1 MLLVS
6 EPVLGAD
13 EKAALA
19 AVIESGWVTMG
30 DRVREFEQ
38 TFARLHEAEDSVAV
52 GSCTAALHLILHA
65 LGIGPGDEVLV
76 PSLTFVATANSV
88 LYVGARPVF
97 VDIESP
103 AVPLMSLD
111 EAEAK
116 CTARTKAVI
125 IVHFG
130 GYLAH
135 RDAWQAFARRKGLLL
150 IEDAAH
156 APGLPAAGT
165 FGEAAAFSFY
175 GNKNMTTAEGG
186 AIIARSRSLR
196 ETIRRA
202 RSHGMT
208 SSTRQRLDSRSPDYD
223 VTMLGFNYRMDELR
237 AAVGLVQLK
246 RLPEWNDIRRRLS
259 LHYRQLIA
267 AALPVGNGPI
277 HGSMAIGASSDAGR
291 ASDRNQATGR
301 HRSAAQARYSDHRPL
316 SPCTSPDILQRSLPE
331 FSFAANRGICPTGA
345 HATSPSPD
353 DHGYRRTR
361 REFSRSQHWARSFR
375 RRQSHDHARLGGPA
389 LRAISRDA
397 MSACGVPS
405 IFCVLAW
412 RRPFSRPSC

>member
-6 EPVLGAD
+6 EPILGEE

-19 AVIESGWVTMG
+19 AVIDSGWVTMG
-30 DRVREFEQ
+30 DRVQEFEQ
-38 TFARLHEAEDSVAV
+38 AFARLHEAEDSIAV
-52 GSCTAALHLILHA
+52 GSCTAGLHLILHA
-65 LGIGPGDEVLV
+65 LGIGPGEEVLV

-103 AVPLMSLD
+103 QAPLMSLED
-111 EAEAK
+111 AEAK

-125 IVHFG
+125 VVHFG

-135 RDAWQAFARRKGLLL
+135 RDAWQSFARRKGLLL

-186 AIIARSRSLR
+186 AVIARSRSLR

-208 SSTRQRLDSRSPDYD
+208 SGTRQRLDSRSPDYD
-223 VTMLGFNYRMDELR
+223 VTILGFNYRMDELR
-237 AAVGLVQLK
+237 AAVGLAQLK
-246 RLPEWNDIRRRLS
+246 RLPDWNDIRRRLS

-267 AALPVGNGPI
+267 GHCPSVMVPFSDPWPSAHHLMPVVLPTAVNRQAVIDRLRKRGIQTTVHYPPVHRLTLYNDLYPDSHLPQTEEFARRELTLPLHPRMTPETVELVVNSLAAAL
-277 HGSMAIGASSDAGR
+277 GAELPME
-291 ASDRNQATGR
+291 AT
-301 HRSAAQARYSDHRPL
+301 A
-316 SPCTSPDILQRSLPE
+316 
-331 FSFAANRGICPTGA
+331 
-345 HATSPSPD
+345 
-353 DHGYRRTR
+353 
-361 REFSRSQHWARSFR
+361 
-375 RRQSHDHARLGGPA
+375 
-389 LRAISRDA
+389 
-397 MSACGVPS
+397 
-405 IFCVLAW
+405 
-412 RRPFSRPSC
+412 

>member
-19 AVIESGWVTMG
+19 MVIDSGWITMG
-30 DRVREFEQ
+30 DRVREFELA
-38 TFARLHEAEDSVAV
+38 FARLHETEDSIAV
-52 GSCTAALHLILHA
+52 SSCTSALHLILHA

-103 AVPLMSLD
+103 LVPLMSLD

-125 IVHFG
+125 LVHFG
-130 GYLAH
+130 GYLAD
-135 RDAWQAFARRKGLLL
+135 RDRWQSFARRKGLLL

-186 AIIARSRSLR
+186 AIIAGNRSLR
-196 ETIRRA
+196 EAIRRA

-223 VTMLGFNYRMDELR
+223 VTSLGFNYRMDELR
-237 AAVGLVQLK
+237 AALGLVQLK

-267 AALPVGNGPI
+267 EQCPSVTVPFANSGPSAYHLMPVVLPAAIDRQAVIDRLRERGVQTTVHYPPVHRLTFYNDRYPDCHLLRTEEFARRELTLPLHPRMTPATVDLVMNSLAAALGAELP
-277 HGSMAIGASSDAGR
+277 MEAIA
-291 ASDRNQATGR
+291 
-301 HRSAAQARYSDHRPL
+301 
-316 SPCTSPDILQRSLPE
+316 
-331 FSFAANRGICPTGA
+331 
-345 HATSPSPD
+345 
-353 DHGYRRTR
+353 
-361 REFSRSQHWARSFR
+361 
-375 RRQSHDHARLGGPA
+375 
-389 LRAISRDA
+389 
-397 MSACGVPS
+397 
-405 IFCVLAW
+405 
-412 RRPFSRPSC
+412 

>member
-6 EPVLGAD
+6 EPILGAE
-13 EKAALA
+13 EKAALV
-19 AVIESGWVTMG
+19 AVIDSGWVTMG
-30 DRVREFEQ
+30 DRVQEFEQ
-38 TFARLHEAEDSVAV
+38 AFARLHQAEESVAV
-52 GSCTAALHLILHA
+52 SSCTAALHLILHA

-88 LYVGARPVF
+88 RYVGARPVF

-103 AVPLMSLD
+103 EVPLISLE

-130 GYLAH
+130 GYLAQ
-135 RDAWQAFARRKGLLL
+135 RDAWQSFARRKNLLL

-186 AIIARSRSLR
+186 AIIAHSRSLR

-223 VTMLGFNYRMDELR
+223 VTILGFNYRMDELR
-237 AAVGLVQLK
+237 AAVGLAQLK

-259 LHYRQLIA
+259 LQYRRLIARLCPSVTVPFADPWPSAHHLMPVLLPTAISRQAIIDGLRQRGVQTTVHYPPVHRLTFYKDLCPDSHLPRTEEFSRRELTLPLHPRMTPETVELVVNSLA
-267 AALPVGNGPI
+267 AALGAEL
-277 HGSMAIGASSDAGR
+277 SME
-291 ASDRNQATGR
+291 AT
-301 HRSAAQARYSDHRPL
+301 A
-316 SPCTSPDILQRSLPE
+316 
-331 FSFAANRGICPTGA
+331 
-345 HATSPSPD
+345 
-353 DHGYRRTR
+353 
-361 REFSRSQHWARSFR
+361 
-375 RRQSHDHARLGGPA
+375 
-389 LRAISRDA
+389 
-397 MSACGVPS
+397 
-405 IFCVLAW
+405 
-412 RRPFSRPSC
+412 

>member
-6 EPVLGAD
+6 EPILGAE
-13 EKAALA
+13 EKSALA

-30 DRVREFEQ
+30 DRVQEFEQ
-38 TFARLHEAEDSVAV
+38 AFARLHEAEDSIAV

-103 AVPLMSLD
+103 AAPLMSLE

-125 IVHFG
+125 IVHFA

-135 RDAWQAFARRKGLLL
+135 RDAWQSFARRKGLLL

-186 AIIARSRSLR
+186 AVIARSRSLR
-196 ETIRRA
+196 EAIRRA

-208 SSTRQRLDSRSPDYD
+208 SGTRQRLDSRSPDYD

-246 RLPEWNDIRRRLS
+246 RLPEWNDIRRSLS
-259 LHYRQLIA
+259 LRYRQLIA
-267 AALPVGNGPI
+267 RHCPSVMVPFADPWPSAHHLMPVVLPTEISRQAVI
-277 HGSMAIGASSDAGR
+277 
-291 ASDRNQATGR
+291 DRLR
-301 HRSAAQARYSDHRPL
+301 K
-316 SPCTSPDILQRSLPE
+316 
-331 FSFAANRGICPTGA
+331 RGIQTTVHYPPVHRLTFYQNLY
-345 HATSPSPD
+345 PD
-353 DHGYRRTR
+353 VHLPRTD
-361 REFSRSQHWARSFR
+361 EFSRRELTLPLHPRMTPETVDLVVNSLA
-375 RRQSHDHARLGGPA
+375 AALGAELPA
-389 LRAISRDA
+389 EAIA
-397 MSACGVPS
+397 
-405 IFCVLAW
+405 
-412 RRPFSRPSC
+412 

>member
-6 EPVLGAD
+6 EPAFGAE

-19 AVIESGWVTMG
+19 AVIDSGWVTMG
-30 DRVREFEQ
+30 DQVREFEQ
-38 TFARLHEAEDSVAV
+38 AFARMHEAEDSIAV

-97 VDIESP
+97 VDIGSAE
-103 AVPLMSLD
+103 VPLMSLD

-125 IVHFG
+125 MVHFA

-135 RDAWQAFARRKGLLL
+135 RDAWQSFARRKGLLL

-156 APGLPAAGT
+156 APGLPEVGT

-186 AIIARSRSLR
+186 AIIARSRTLR
-196 ETIRRA
+196 ETIRQA

-208 SSTRQRLDSRSPDYD
+208 SSTRQRLVSRRPDYD
-223 VTMLGFNYRMDELR
+223 VTILGFNYRMDELR
-237 AAVGLVQLK
+237 AALGLAQLK
-246 RLPEWNDIRRRLS
+246 KLPEWNDIRRNLS
-259 LHYRQLIA
+259 LSYRQLIA
-267 AALPVGNGPI
+267 EHCPSVMVPFEAPW
-277 HGSMAIGASSDAGR
+277 
-291 ASDRNQATGR
+291 
-301 HRSAAQARYSDHRPL
+301 RSAHHLMPVVLPIASNRQRIIDRLRKRGVQTTIHYPPVHRL
-316 SPCTSPDILQRSLPE
+316 MFYRDLYPDASLP
-331 FSFAANRGICPTGA
+331 
-345 HATSPSPD
+345 
-353 DHGYRRTR
+353 RTE
-361 REFSRSQHWARSFR
+361 EFSRRELTLPLHPRMV
-375 RRQSHDHARLGGPA
+375 QSDVELVVNSLAAALGAEFPVGA
-389 LRAISRDA
+389 VA
-397 MSACGVPS
+397 
-405 IFCVLAW
+405 
-412 RRPFSRPSC
+412 

>member
-1 MLLVS
+1 MGRAVSRIRAYRCSLKQTASCDSCSGTSAFGDRHMLLVS
-6 EPVLGAD
+6 QPVLGAE

-19 AVIESGWVTMG
+19 AVIESGWITMG

-38 TFARLHEAEDSVAV
+38 TFAQLHKVDDSIAVA
-52 GSCTAALHLILHA
+52 SCTAALHLILHA

-97 VDIESP
+97 VDIESL
-103 AVPLMSLD
+103 ARPLMSLD

-130 GYLAH
+130 GYLAD
-135 RDAWQAFARRKGLLL
+135 REAWQAFAHRKRLLL

-156 APGLPAAGT
+156 APGLPAAGS

-186 AIIARSRSLR
+186 AIIVRNPSLR
-196 ETIRRA
+196 ETIRQA

-208 SSTRQRLDSRSPDYD
+208 SSTRQRLANRRPDYD

-246 RLPEWNDIRRRLS
+246 RLEEWNETRERLS
-259 LHYRQLIA
+259 LHYRRLIPDLCSSVMVPFANSWQSAHHLMPVVLPA
-267 AALPVGNGPI
+267 AIRRQAVIDRLRSVGIQTTIHYPPVHRLTFYNDLYPNCHLPRTE
-277 HGSMAIGASSDAGR
+277 A
-291 ASDRNQATGR
+291 
-301 HRSAAQARYSDHRPL
+301 
-316 SPCTSPDILQRSLPE
+316 
-331 FSFAANRGICPTGA
+331 FA
-345 HATSPSPD
+345 
-353 DHGYRRTR
+353 R
-361 REFSRSQHWARSFR
+361 RELTLPLHPQMTPDSVELVVSSLAT
-375 RRQSHDHARLGGPA
+375 ALGAELPA
-389 LRAISRDA
+389 EAI
-397 MSACGVPS
+397 V
-405 IFCVLAW
+405 
-412 RRPFSRPSC
+412 

>member
-6 EPVLGAD
+6 EPILGPE

-19 AVIESGWVTMG
+19 AVIDSGWVTMG
-30 DRVREFEQ
+30 DRVREFER

-52 GSCTAALHLILHA
+52 NSCTAALHLILHS

-97 VDIESP
+97 VDIDSP
-103 AVPLMSLD
+103 TVPLMSLAD
-111 EAEAK
+111 AEAR

-125 IVHFG
+125 LVHFG
-130 GYLAH
+130 GYLAD
-135 RDAWQAFARRKGLLL
+135 RLSWQSFARRKGLLL

-156 APGLPAAGT
+156 APGLPEVGT

-186 AIIARSRSLR
+186 AIITHDPALR

-208 SSTRQRLDSRSPDYD
+208 SGTRQRLDSRTPDYD

-237 AAVGLVQLK
+237 AAVGLVQLS
-246 RLPEWNDIRRRLS
+246 RLTEWNGIRQRLS
-259 LHYRQLIA
+259 LHYRELIA
-267 AALPVGNGPI
+267 NHCPSVTVPFEYRWPSAHHLMPVVLPAEAV
-277 HGSMAIGASSDAGR
+277 R
-291 ASDRNQATGR
+291 QAVIDGLRKRGIQTTVHYPPV
-301 HRSAAQARYSDHRPL
+301 HRLSFYNDICPNCHLAQTEDFARRELTLPL
-316 SPCTSPDILQRSLPE
+316 HPQMSPDVVEFVVSSLVESLAMEVPME
-331 FSFAANRGICPTGA
+331 
-345 HATSPSPD
+345 
-353 DHGYRRTR
+353 
-361 REFSRSQHWARSFR
+361 
-375 RRQSHDHARLGGPA
+375 
-389 LRAISRDA
+389 AIA
-397 MSACGVPS
+397 
-405 IFCVLAW
+405 
-412 RRPFSRPSC
+412 

>member
-6 EPVLGAD
+6 EPILGAE
-13 EKAALA
+13 EKAALV
-19 AVIESGWVTMG
+19 AVIDSGWVTMG
-30 DRVREFEQ
+30 DRVQEFEQ
-38 TFARLHEAEDSVAV
+38 AFARLHEAEDSIAV

-103 AVPLMSLD
+103 EVPLMSLE

-125 IVHFG
+125 LVHFG
-130 GYLAH
+130 GYLAD
-135 RDAWQAFARRKGLLL
+135 REGWQSFARRKGLLL

-186 AIIARSRSLR
+186 AIIARDRSLR
-196 ETIRRA
+196 EAIRRA

-208 SSTRQRLDSRSPDYD
+208 SSTRERLDSRRPDYD
-223 VTMLGFNYRMDELR
+223 VTILGFNYRMDELR
-237 AAVGLVQLK
+237 AALGLVQLK

-259 LHYRQLIA
+259 LCYRQLIA
-267 AALPVGNGPI
+267 DHCPSVRVPFADPWPSAHHLMPVVLP
-277 HGSMAIGASSDAGR
+277 
-291 ASDRNQATGR
+291 T
-301 HRSAAQARYSDHRPL
+301 
-316 SPCTSPDILQRSLPE
+316 
-331 FSFAANRGICPTGA
+331 
-345 HATSPSPD
+345 
-353 DHGYRRTR
+353 
-361 REFSRSQHWARSFR
+361 
-375 RRQSHDHARLGGPA
+375 
-389 LRAISRDA
+389 AISRQAVIDGLRQR
-397 MSACGVPS
+397 GVQTTVHYPPVHRLTFYKDQFPDS
-405 IFCVLAW
+405 HLPRTEEFARRELTLPLHPRMTPETVELVVNSLAAALGAEL
-412 RRPFSRPSC
+412 PMEATA

>member
-6 EPVLGAD
+6 EPILGAE
-13 EKAALA
+13 EKAALV
-19 AVIESGWVTMG
+19 AVIDSGWVTMG
-30 DRVREFEQ
+30 DRVQEFEQ
-38 TFARLHEAEDSVAV
+38 AFARLHQAEESVAV
-52 GSCTAALHLILHA
+52 SSCTAALHLILHA

-103 AVPLMSLD
+103 QAPLMSLED
-111 EAEAK
+111 AEAK

-125 IVHFG
+125 VVHFG

-135 RDAWQAFARRKGLLL
+135 RDAWQSFARRKGLLL

-186 AIIARSRSLR
+186 AVIARSRSLR

-208 SSTRQRLDSRSPDYD
+208 SGTRQRLDSRSPDYD
-223 VTMLGFNYRMDELR
+223 VTILGFNYRMDELR
-237 AAVGLVQLK
+237 AAVGLAQLK

-267 AALPVGNGPI
+267 AHCPSVMVPFSDPWPSAHHLMPVVLPT
-277 HGSMAIGASSDAGR
+277 AINRQAVI
-291 ASDRNQATGR
+291 DRLR
-301 HRSAAQARYSDHRPL
+301 K
-316 SPCTSPDILQRSLPE
+316 
-331 FSFAANRGICPTGA
+331 RGIQTTVHYPPA
-345 HATSPSPD
+345 HRLTLYNDLYPD
-353 DHGYRRTR
+353 SHLPQTEEFAR
-361 REFSRSQHWARSFR
+361 RELTLPLHPRMTPETVELVVNSLA
-375 RRQSHDHARLGGPA
+375 AALGAELP
-389 LRAISRDA
+389 R
-397 MSACGVPS
+397 
-405 IFCVLAW
+405 
-412 RRPFSRPSC
+412 

>member
-6 EPVLGAD
+6 EPFFGVD

-38 TFARLHEAEDSVAV
+38 ALARQHEAEDSIAV
-52 GSCTAALHLILHA
+52 SSCTAALHLILHA
-65 LGIGPGDEVLV
+65 LGLGPGDEVLV

-88 LYVGARPVF
+88 LYVGARPIF
-97 VDIESP
+97 VDIES
-103 AVPLMSLD
+103 AEVPLMSVD

-125 IVHFG
+125 LVHFG
-130 GYLAH
+130 GYLAD

-156 APGLPAAGT
+156 APGLPAVGT

-237 AAVGLVQLK
+237 AALGLVQLE

-267 AALPVGNGPI
+267 KRCPSVIVPFADPWPSAHHLMPVVLPTSISRQAVIDRLRARSIQTTVHYPPVHGLTFYSDLYPASRLPRTEDFARHELTLPLHPRMTPITVEFVVDSLAAALGAQLPAE
-277 HGSMAIGASSDAGR
+277 AIA
-291 ASDRNQATGR
+291 
-301 HRSAAQARYSDHRPL
+301 
-316 SPCTSPDILQRSLPE
+316 
-331 FSFAANRGICPTGA
+331 
-345 HATSPSPD
+345 
-353 DHGYRRTR
+353 
-361 REFSRSQHWARSFR
+361 
-375 RRQSHDHARLGGPA
+375 
-389 LRAISRDA
+389 
-397 MSACGVPS
+397 
-405 IFCVLAW
+405 
-412 RRPFSRPSC
+412 

>member
-6 EPVLGAD
+6 EPILGAE
-13 EKAALA
+13 EKSALA

-30 DRVREFEQ
+30 DRVQEFEQ
-38 TFARLHEAEDSVAV
+38 AFARLHEAEDSIAV

-103 AVPLMSLD
+103 QAPLMSLED
-111 EAEAK
+111 AEAK

-125 IVHFG
+125 VVHFG

-135 RDAWQAFARRKGLLL
+135 RDAWQSFARRKGLLL

-186 AIIARSRSLR
+186 AVIARSRSLR

-208 SSTRQRLDSRSPDYD
+208 SGTRQRLDSRSPDYD
-223 VTMLGFNYRMDELR
+223 VTILGFNYRMDELR
-237 AAVGLVQLK
+237 AAVGLAQLK
-246 RLPEWNDIRRRLS
+246 RLPEWNDIRRLLS

-267 AALPVGNGPI
+267 AHCPSVMVPFSDPWPSAHHLMPVVLPTAFNRQAVI
-277 HGSMAIGASSDAGR
+277 
-291 ASDRNQATGR
+291 DRLR
-301 HRSAAQARYSDHRPL
+301 K
-316 SPCTSPDILQRSLPE
+316 
-331 FSFAANRGICPTGA
+331 RGIQTTVHYPPVHRLTLYNDLY
-345 HATSPSPD
+345 PD
-353 DHGYRRTR
+353 SHLPQTEEFAR
-361 REFSRSQHWARSFR
+361 RELTLPLHPRA
-375 RRQSHDHARLGGPA
+375 AALGAELPMEA
-389 LRAISRDA
+389 TA
-397 MSACGVPS
+397 
-405 IFCVLAW
+405 
-412 RRPFSRPSC
+412 

>member
-6 EPVLGAD
+6 EPVLGAE

-38 TFARLHEAEDSVAV
+38 AFARLHEAEDSIAV

-103 AVPLMSLD
+103 DLPLMSLD

-125 IVHFG
+125 LVHFG
-130 GYLAH
+130 GYLAD

-186 AIIARSRSLR
+186 AIIAHSRSLR
-196 ETIRRA
+196 ETIRQA

-223 VTMLGFNYRMDELR
+223 VTMLGFNFRMDELR

-246 RLPEWNDIRRRLS
+246 RLPEWNDIRRLLS
-259 LHYRQLIA
+259 LRYRQLIA
-267 AALPVGNGPI
+267 AHCPSVIVPFADPWPSAHHLMPVLLPTAFSRQTVIDRLRKRGIQTTVHYPPVHRLTFYDQLYPDSHLPRTEEFARRELTLPLHPRMTLPTVEFVVNSLAAALGAELPVE
-277 HGSMAIGASSDAGR
+277 AIA
-291 ASDRNQATGR
+291 
-301 HRSAAQARYSDHRPL
+301 
-316 SPCTSPDILQRSLPE
+316 
-331 FSFAANRGICPTGA
+331 
-345 HATSPSPD
+345 
-353 DHGYRRTR
+353 
-361 REFSRSQHWARSFR
+361 
-375 RRQSHDHARLGGPA
+375 
-389 LRAISRDA
+389 
-397 MSACGVPS
+397 
-405 IFCVLAW
+405 
-412 RRPFSRPSC
+412 